1 MLLTCCP
8 HLTRLGELGSWDI
21 RSWECRRLKDWV
33 VHENYALH
41 LVFYTRTAVNI
52 SDILTENW
60 TSDEDIE
67 EQF

>member
-1 MLLTCCP
+1 
-8 HLTRLGELGSWDI
+8 
-21 RSWECRRLKDWV
+21 